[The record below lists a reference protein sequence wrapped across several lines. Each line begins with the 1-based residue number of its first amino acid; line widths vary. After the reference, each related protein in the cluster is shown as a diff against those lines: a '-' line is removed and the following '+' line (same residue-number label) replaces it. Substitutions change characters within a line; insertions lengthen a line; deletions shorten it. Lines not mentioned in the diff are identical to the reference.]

1 MASVKYGCLDP
12 NPKTIMMP
20 VAASQY
26 FYHNGVCAVNVDGN
40 GHLTVLETAD
50 TTVFGI
56 AVPPKGRGNT
66 TNTSD
71 LYWMSSA
78 TAGKDKIPVI
88 LVTGGYKFL
97 LPSSGT
103 VAITN
108 IGNACDIVAAN
119 SATASYV
126 DLANA
131 DTNIFVIQGLGTDF
145 CNYASGTDVV
155 VKLNRNV
162 IQADTA

>member
-1 MASVKYGCLDP
+1 MASIKYGCLHP
-12 NPKTIMMP
+12 SPKTIMMP

-26 FYHNGVCAVNVDGN
+26 FYHNGVCAVNVDTS

-56 AVPPKGRGNT
+56 AIPPKGRGNT

-78 TAGKDKIPVI
+78 TAAADKIPVI
-88 LVTGGYKFL
+88 LVTSGYSFL
-97 LPSSGT
+97 LPSGAT
-103 VAITN
+103 VTEAMK
-108 IGNACDIVAAN
+108 GLACDIIAAN

-126 DLANA
+126 DTANA
-131 DTNIFVIQGLGTDF
+131 DTNIFVIQDLGVNVCD
-145 CNYASGTDVV
+145 NASISDIV
-155 VKLNRNV
+155 VKLNKNV
-162 IQADTA
+162 IQADT